1 MRKPPMRLLALA
13 LAGMLL
19 HGHAVGVEATA
30 ATGTELDEVT
40 VHGMRLRDMPRAIDK
55 AEERFFQLYNELNEK
70 EDLDIR
76 CYKDKPTGSRIPAQL
91 CKPVFY
97 ARAEENLMQ
106 NLLARLGVAGALK
119 RDARLPMQVMHERF
133 DELVDNLAQLLE
145 DNPQLMQLLQER
157 NQLEARYKAA
167 RKRQ

>member
-1 MRKPPMRLLALA
+1 MRKLPVKLLTLA
-13 LAGMLL
+13 LAGLL
-19 HGHAVGVEATA
+19 PHGHAAGAEAEA
-30 ATGTELDEVT
+30 GTELDEVT
-40 VHGMRLRDMPRAIDK
+40 VHGVRLRDMPREIDK

-70 EDLDIR
+70 QDLDIR
-76 CYKDKPTGSRIPAQL
+76 CYKDTPTGSRIPQQI
-91 CKPVFY
+91 CKPVFF
-97 ARAEENLMQ
+97 ARAQENLMQ

-157 NQLEARYKAA
+157 SQLEARYKAA